1 MEMIESVLMSY
12 LFNITD
18 WMEGK
23 KSIIEGNA
31 NKPRTSMTEILLTD
45 SESLIDSGNIYDD
58 YFETITWLQ
67 NASDQ
72 EYNSL
77 KNDILDWEPIKEF

>member
-1 MEMIESVLMSY
+1 MIESVLMSY

>member
-1 MEMIESVLMSY
+1 MIESVLMSY

-23 KSIIEGNA
+23 KSIIEENA